1 MRTLLRTVLI
11 FLLAPVAFAQSN
23 QPAHAAA
30 SKISPLISAS
40 QGTYEGIK
48 KILVRTAELMPEEN
62 YSFKPSEDVRSFG
75 QILGHV
81 ADAQYFFCSIAL
93 GEKSPSP
100 GAEKS
105 MTAKVD
111 LIKALGG
118 AFAYCDRAYESMN
131 DASAVEMVKFMG
143 GDNPKLGVL
152 NTNQIHSI
160 EHYGNLVTYMR
171 IKGFVPPTSDPEF
184 MKELM
189 K

>member
-1 MRTLLRTVLI
+1 MRTLMRTVLI

-23 QPAHAAA
+23 QPAPAAA

-40 QGTYEGIK
+40 QGTYGGMK

-62 YSFKPSEDVRSFG
+62 YSFRPTDEVRSFG

-81 ADAQYFFCSIAL
+81 ADAQYFFCSKVI
-93 GEKSPSP
+93 GEKSPSA

-105 MTAKVD
+105 MTAKAD
-111 LIKALGG
+111 LIKALSE
-118 AFAYCDRAYESMN
+118 AFAYCDRAYETLT
-131 DASAVEMVKFMG
+131 DESAVEMVKFMG
-143 GDNPKLGVL
+143 GDNPRLGVL
-152 NTNQIHSI
+152 NTNQIHTI

-171 IKGFVPPTSDPEF
+171 IKRLVPPTSDPEF